1 MTEVY
6 LGQPPKHVKDW
17 IIAHH
22 SGYGLDK
29 PLRFTAAE
37 AGVSV
42 CLNRMLYDIIDNT
55 TEDSNDTK
63 LINLQY
69 SLNGGSWSEY
79 TLGMTI
85 NLDENSYVEFKAL
98 GSNETISKSS
108 SNYYQFTIDK
118 KVNTSGNI
126 QSLLVEDGFKDKID
140 VPAYCYNFMFSG
152 CTSLQTAP
160 YLPATTLASGCYF
173 NMFSGCTSIQTAPQL
188 PATTL
193 ASSCYYN
200 MFSGC
205 TSLQTAPDLPA
216 TTLTGSCY
224 YYMFNGCTS
233 LQTAP
238 DLPATTLTDQ
248 CYASMFFNCPSLQ
261 TAPQLPATTL
271 APYCY
276 QGMFSGCTS
285 LQTAPDLPATTLAGS
300 CYFNMFYRCTSLQT
314 APQLP
319 ATTLAR
325 SCYSNMFNGCKKF
338 DSVNMK
344 KSMEGV
350 YSTSTHGNTTK
361 TVNYVLD

>member
-108 SNYYQFTIDK
+108 SNYYQFTINK
-118 KVNTSGNI
+118 KVNASGNI

-160 YLPATTLASGCYF
+160 YLPATTLAG
-173 NMFSGCTSIQTAPQL
+173 
-188 PATTL
+188 
-193 ASSCYYN
+193 SCYQA
-200 MFSGC
+200 MFNGC

-216 TTLTGSCY
+216 TTLAGSCY

-238 DLPATTLTDQ
+238 HLPATTLTDQ

-276 QGMFSGCTS
+276 QGMFYGCTS

-300 CYFNMFYRCTSLQT
+300 CYFNMFYKCTSLHT